1 MKYLFLLTFLLNL
14 YNTNSFAF
22 HGATSPLGVFDPFKF
37 QEKTDL
43 STLARFRE
51 SELKHGRWAMIAA
64 STIPLIETKTHS
76 PAIHEFDKLPANLQL
91 GIVGIILMGEGAS
104 MLKGWK
110 NPFENGTSNYFKLED
125 DYQPGDLGFE
135 ISNHDDVDLHNKE
148 LNNGRLAM
156 IAAAG
161 MIAQELVTNKPLLFS
176 DTLW

>member
-1 MKYLFLLTFLLNL
+1 MSSSSQVITEYGKQNI
-14 YNTNSFAF
+14 FARETPPQLVDNY
-22 HGATSPLGVFDPFKF
+22 TSYPKEA
-37 QEKTDL
+37 EKTN
-43 STLARFRE
+43 
-51 SELKHGRWAMIAA
+51 GRWAMIAA
-64 STIPLIETKTHS
+64 STIPLIESKTRS

-91 GIVGIILMGEGAS
+91 GIVGFILMGEGAS